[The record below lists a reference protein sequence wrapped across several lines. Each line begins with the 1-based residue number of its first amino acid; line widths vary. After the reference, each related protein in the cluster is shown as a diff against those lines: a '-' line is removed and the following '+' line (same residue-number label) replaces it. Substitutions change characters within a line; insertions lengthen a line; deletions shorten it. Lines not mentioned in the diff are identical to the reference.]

1 MRTCKVLDRIVQ
13 LAATAL
19 GDCSRNEACTM
30 ITCIDSNVTNSVTIF
45 PCTNPILV
53 NAFTN
58 GGFGFNSN
66 IFKTTLFPVSPFV
79 TDIVTVRQ
87 TPGGIRFG
95 VRI

>member
-1 MRTCKVLDRIVQ
+1 
-13 LAATAL
+13 
-19 GDCSRNEACTM
+19 M
-30 ITCIDSNVTNSVTIF
+30 ITCMDSNVTNSVTIF

-66 IFKTTLFPVSPFV
+66 IFQPTLIPVSPTV
-79 TDIVTVRQ
+79 TDIIIVRQ
-87 TPGGIRFG
+87 IPGGIRFG